1 MKKLFVFAAMAAMAL
16 TACDNTPIEGPE
28 GSGTG
33 NGNNEG
39 GEQAAPAALV
49 LNELDGNNKFIEI
62 YNPGDAEVSLYGY
75 TIDKD
80 ASKTVWTGAET
91 IKVPAKGYLV
101 LESEDLLIDAEAE
114 GGSYTYESDA
124 HVFGSGLSAKKS
136 LLIELKDPDGNVVD
150 KFERGSEPWNEKGYA
165 EDTVNSFSRVPN
177 GTGDFVYAAS
187 TKGAANGE
195 KVADINHEKEL

>member
-16 TACDNTPIEGPE
+16 TACNDTPIEGPE
-28 GSGTG
+28 GSGSG
-33 NGNNEG
+33 NENG

-75 TIDKD
+75 TIEKD
-80 ASKTVWTGAET
+80 AAKTVWTGAES
-91 IKVPAKGYLV
+91 IKVAAKGYLV
-101 LESEDLLIDAEAE
+101 LESEDLLVDAEAE
-114 GGSYTYESDA
+114 GGTYTYESEA
-124 HVFGSGLSAKKS
+124 HVFYSGLSAKKS
-136 LLIELKDPDGNVVD
+136 LLIVLKDGEGNEVD
-150 KFERGSEPWNEKGYA
+150 RFARGSEPWNESGY
-165 EDTVNSFSRVPN
+165 ENNKNQSFSRYPN
-177 GTGDFVYAAS
+177 ATGEWVYADP

>member
-1 MKKLFVFAAMAAMAL
+1 MKKLFVFAAMAAMAM
-16 TACDNTPIEGPE
+16 TACNEPIEDVE
-28 GSGTG
+28 GSGSG
-33 NGNNEG
+33 NGNGEG
-39 GEQAAPAALV
+39 EKPATVSVV

-80 ASKTVWTGAET
+80 AAKTVWTGAET

-101 LESEDLLIDAEAE
+101 LESEDLGIDAEEAGE
-114 GGSYTYESDA
+114 TYEYESEA
-124 HVFGSGLSAKKS
+124 HIFGSGLSAKKS

-150 KFERGSEPWNEKGYA
+150 AFERGSEPWNESGYA
-165 EDTVNSFSRVPN
+165 EDKQHSFSRVPN
-177 GTGDFVYAAS
+177 ATGDFVYADS
-187 TKGAANGE
+187 TKGAANGA